1 MKVFINPGLL
11 EVEENG
17 LVFNE
22 LEDVWLLVEK
32 KKKAPSVLRAD
43 EASHF

>member
-22 LEDVWLLVEK
+22 LEDVWLLVK

-43 EASHF
+43 EAFPF